1 MPDTPNGVK
10 RRHALGLMATA
21 ISTPFAASM
30 SSAQSETNFPSRP
43 IKIIVPFT
51 PGGTSDIFARSI
63 GQKFTEYWGQPVV
76 VDNRPGAAGWIG
88 ITAVA
93 KSPPD
98 GYTIGLTISSIIY
111 AKSLY
116 AKLPFDIVNDF
127 EPVSIL
133 SRSAIALTVPPQ
145 FPANNLQEFIQY
157 VRKNPGKCSYGSF
170 GQGTSAHIFGE
181 TLNMSAK
188 IDMVHVAF
196 RGAAPIVTDLLGGQ
210 ITAAFLDTGTV
221 RPLLLAGKVKL
232 IAISGTQR
240 VAALPSVPTF
250 LEQGYKGF
258 EPVGFFQ
265 VLAPAN
271 TPKEITRK
279 LSAGIAK
286 ALHSEDLKPRMIEF
300 GQEPVGSTPE
310 ELAAGIRIDGEIFDR
325 AIKAANIKVDQN

>member
-1 MPDTPNGVK
+1 MRSRGAFKTPPVKNNRVSLHKETFMQEPQAGVG
-10 RRHALGLMATA
+10 RRHALSLMAMA
-21 ISTPFAASM
+21 LAAPNTW
-30 SSAQSETNFPSRP
+30 AQIEQNFPNRP

-51 PGGTSDIFARSI
+51 PGGTTDILARSI
-63 GQKFTEYWGQPVV
+63 GQKLAEYWGQPVV

-88 ITAVA
+88 ITAMA

-116 AKLPFDIVNDF
+116 NKLPFDIATDF
-127 EPVSIL
+127 EPVSII

-188 IDMVHVAF
+188 LDLVHVPF
-196 RGAAPIVTDLLGGQ
+196 KGAAPIITDLLGGQ

-221 RPLLLAGKVKL
+221 RPLVLAGKIKL
-232 IAISGTQR
+232 IAMSGTQR

-250 LEQGYKGF
+250 AEQGYKGF
-258 EPVGFFQ
+258 EPVGFF
-265 VLAPAN
+265 
-271 TPKEITRK
+271 
-279 LSAGIAK
+279 
-286 ALHSEDLKPRMIEF
+286 
-300 GQEPVGSTPE
+300 
-310 ELAAGIRIDGEIFDR
+310 
-325 AIKAANIKVDQN
+325 

>member
-1 MPDTPNGVK
+1 MQEPHAGVG
-10 RRHALGLMATA
+10 RRHALSLMAMA
-21 ISTPFAASM
+21 LAAPQTW
-30 SSAQSETNFPSRP
+30 AQSEQSFPNRP

-51 PGGTSDIFARSI
+51 AGGTTDILARSI
-63 GQKFTEYWGQPVV
+63 GQKLAEYWGQPVV

-88 ITAVA
+88 ITAMA

-116 AKLPFDIVNDF
+116 NKLPFDIATDF
-127 EPVSIL
+127 EPVSII

-181 TLNMSAK
+181 TLNMTAK
-188 IDMVHVAF
+188 LDVVHVPF
-196 RGAAPIVTDLLGGQ
+196 KGAAPIVTDLLGGQ

-232 IAISGTQR
+232 IAMSGTQR
-240 VAALPSVPTF
+240 VAALPTVPTF
-250 LEQGYKGF
+250 AEQGYKGF

-279 LSAGIAK
+279 LSAGIAR
-286 ALHSEDLKPRMIEF
+286 ALQSEDLKTRMTEF

-310 ELAAGIRIDGEIFDR
+310 ELAAGIKTDGDIFDR
-325 AIKAANIKVDQN
+325 AIKASNIKVDQN